1 MKFFTNEV
9 KIALVALVA
18 IVVLFFGM
26 NYLKG
31 LTMFSSDSK
40 YYASFSDI
48 NGVTVSSPVFANGLR
63 VGVVEGIQ
71 FDYDHPDR
79 IVAVLGL
86 DKQLR
91 LPRGTRVEIASDL
104 LGNVQL
110 QLKLGDNMRDLL
122 AVGDTI
128 EGGAQKGLMSKAAE
142 MVPQVEQMLPKLDSI
157 LLNINQLVGDPAL
170 SATVHNAEQLTA
182 QLSATSVQLHQLT
195 SQLNRQMPRMVK
207 KADSVM
213 GNAQTLTANLSQLDL
228 NETMQRVDQTLAN
241 VQQLTAKLN
250 SPSGTVGMLLN
261 DAQLYQNITATMRD
275 VDSLLI
281 DFKQHPRRYIN
292 VSVFGKKEK

>member
-1 MKFFTNEV
+1 MKFFTKEV
-9 KIALVALVA
+9 KIALTAIVAV
-18 IVVLFFGM
+18 VVLFIGM
-26 NYLKG
+26 QFLKG
-31 LTMFSSDSK
+31 MSLFSSDDV
-40 YYASFSDI
+40 YYIAFDDI
-48 NGVTVSSPVFANGLR
+48 SGLSPSSPVYANGYR
-63 VGVVEGIQ
+63 VGVVKGIAY
-71 FDYDHPDR
+71 DYDHPDH
-79 IVAVLGL
+79 IVAAADL
-86 DKQLR
+86 DPKLKLHQGAR
-91 LPRGTRVEIASDL
+91 AEIVSDL
-104 LGNVQL
+104 LGNV
-110 QLKLGDNMRDLL
+110 KLELRIGDPAAPLL
-122 AVGDTI
+122 SAGDTI
-128 EGGAQKGLMSKAAE
+128 SGGMQPGLMSKAAD
-142 MVPQVEQMLPKLDSI
+142 MLPQVEQMLPKLDSI

-275 VDSLLI
+275 VDSLLV